1 MLETHGPSLV
11 LANAAKKAQKQHAAS
26 RRMARLILSGWP
38 AGTPI
43 MADVYRG
50 GKTFRVLATV
60 SETQVVL
67 AELLG
72 EGLRIDLNADQIEAM
87 QIPDG
92 LLHESSFRVTWM
104 EIERANVGTIY
115 GHDLIMI

>member
-1 MLETHGPSLV
+1 MLETHGPSIV
-11 LANAAKKAQKQHAAS
+11 LADAAKKAKKQHAAS
-26 RRMARLILSGWP
+26 KRLARLILNGWP

-67 AELLG
+67 GELLA
-72 EGLRIDLNADQIEAM
+72 EGLRIDLNSDQIAAL
-87 QIPDG
+87 QIPDV
-92 LLHESSFRVTWM
+92 LLYENSFRVTWD

-115 GHDLIMI
+115 GHDLTVI